1 MTWTREK
8 IRAEL
13 FAVLGQHAQPGAE
26 VADQSHLVGDLGID
40 SLGVMES
47 LADIEDKFK
56 LQIPDDALS
65 HVETVA
71 DVAGYLEKR
80 LAGEGRLEG

>member
-13 FAVLGQHAQPGAE
+13 LSVLGQHAQPGTEIAE
-26 VADQSHLVGDLGID
+26 SSHLVGDLGID

-47 LADIEDKFK
+47 LADIEDKFQ
-56 LQIPDDALS
+56 LRIPDDALA

-80 LAGEGRLEG
+80 LADEGRLEG